1 MSPTCDAPQATLSR
15 RLAAGALG
23 TGFLLI
29 AVVGSGILG
38 ERLSGGGAGLTL
50 LVNALATAAASIE
63 QHPGSR
69 LIAGQSVDFIERHR
83 DPQFLEPVQKFVD
96 QALRAHRKSRDPHP
110 LG

>member
-1 MSPTCDAPQATLSR
+1 V
-15 RLAAGALG
+15 LG

-38 ERLSGGGAGLTL
+38 ERLSGGGAELAL

-69 LIAGQSVDFIERHR
+69 LVAGQSVDFDKRHR
-83 DPQFLEPVQKFVD
+83 APQFLKPVQKFVD
-96 QALRAHRKSRDPHP
+96 QVPRTHRRSRDPHP